1 MDSLSPYV
9 SVVIPTYN
17 RATLLGRS
25 IKSVLNQTF
34 QDFEI
39 IVVDDASADKTEEVV
54 LSIGDPRIQYL
65 KHETNRGGAAAR
77 NTGIK
82 AAKGEFIAFQ
92 DSDDEWLSDKLEKQV
107 KILANAPPN
116 VGVVYT
122 GFWRIQGDNKEY
134 IPGPAIQ
141 IKEGNIYREL
151 LKENFVTTQ
160 AVLAKKECF
169 QQAGVFDETLP
180 RLQDWE
186 LFLRIAK
193 HFEFRYVP
201 EPLVHSFFT
210 EGSISSKPKNL
221 IKALEIILEK
231 NLAEYKADPVL
242 YAGRLIGLAN
252 LYRIENNSRK
262 SREYL
267 LKAFKVNHRPGL
279 LVAILA
285 SFLGSAFYN
294 FYWELM
300 EKAQE
305 DR

>member
-285 SFLGSAFYN
+285 SFLGSAFYD

-300 EKAQE
+300 SKAQE